1 MKYEEKLNRMATHME
16 DHPHDYQTS
25 ISYLKLRS
33 RSIADERKQKKT
45 RSMEKGTKVQG
56 AGAWKIKT
64 HQMESQKN

>member
-33 RSIADERKQKKT
+33 KAIAGERKQKKL
-45 RSMEKGTKVQG
+45 EAWKKVQKYKEQEHG
-56 AGAWKIKT
+56 K
-64 HQMESQKN
+64 